1 VKIGFETNFSA
12 KKISIMDNG
21 LYLPGSTGGGAS
33 KEAKIEKW
41 WEVNRKSD
49 PPLTRGATPL
59 VERCMRVYGWNEGF
73 TKRCLRGYRQFMELK
88 SVMNDWQ
95 ETKLYAPS
103 AIHQMWEQ
111 HILDNLNYTD
121 DCFLLFGR
129 VIGHDPDAILNERV
143 VYDRVK
149 TTKIAFQARY
159 GNDLDPEVWDY
170 GQPEID
176 TIAVEG
182 NDVIV
187 NDHHGHHHHHI
198 GNEPSTPR
206 GMLPVATVAR
216 MSTHSPPRGRQMILT
231 TPGHNNNDLHDR
243 APSIERGGSIVNDR
257 DVVVGRRSGDD
268 KQSSVDRGSLV
279 NRDSLTDR
287 TSGTNGGLSRS
298 HSPPP
303 NATTTR
309 TRSLSKGPR
318 SPKSPTGN
326 DPITIFLRDTNS
338 GEETYFSL
346 RYRSTL
352 RIVFTVFAER
362 KGLSQDNLKFSYN
375 NQVLTGYETPYSLG
389 LEDRARIDVQIGG
402 RRA

>member
-1 VKIGFETNFSA
+1 
-12 KKISIMDNG
+12 
-21 LYLPGSTGGGAS
+21 
-33 KEAKIEKW
+33 
-41 WEVNRKSD
+41 
-49 PPLTRGATPL
+49 
-59 VERCMRVYGWNEGF
+59 
-73 TKRCLRGYRQFMELK
+73 
-88 SVMNDWQ
+88 MNDWQ
-95 ETKLYAPS
+95 ETKLYAPH
-103 AIHQMWEQ
+103 AVHQMWEQ

-129 VIGHDPDAILNERV
+129 VIGHDPDGALDERS

-159 GNDLDPEVWDY
+159 GGDLDHEVWDF

-187 NDHHGHHHHHI
+187 NDI
-198 GNEPSTPR
+198 VSENPVTPR
-206 GMLPVATVAR
+206 GMLPVAAVAR
-216 MSTHSPPRGRQMILT
+216 MAVHSPPRGRQMIM
-231 TPGHNNNDLHDR
+231 TPNGD
-243 APSIERGGSIVNDR
+243 ERGTSLERGSGSIIDR
-257 DVVVGRRSGDD
+257 G
-268 KQSSVDRGSLV
+268 DRGSSDRRQSNGDRAIHNAEQTPQGALDRGLV
-279 NRDSLTDR
+279 NRDSLVDR
-287 TSGTNGGLSRS
+287 AGSMDRNSRT

-303 NATTTR
+303 PVTTTR
-309 TRSLSKGPR
+309 TRSMSKGPR

-362 KGLSQDNLKFSYN
+362 KGLSQENLKFSYN

-389 LEDRARIDVQIGG
+389 LEDRARIDVQIGQ

>member
-1 VKIGFETNFSA
+1 LIVERGDSDSKRAAEICANTERIRKNTIRNMNTEA
-12 KKISIMDNG
+12 YN
-21 LYLPGSTGGGAS
+21 LPGSGGGAQS

-41 WEVNRKSD
+41 WEVNRKAD
-49 PPLTRGATPL
+49 PPLIRGATPL
-59 VERCMRVYGWNEGF
+59 VERCMRVYGWNEAF
-73 TKRCLRGYRQFMELK
+73 AKRCLRGYRQFMELK

-95 ETKLYAPS
+95 ETKLYAPN
-103 AIHQMWEQ
+103 AVHQMWEQ

-129 VIGHDPDAILNERV
+129 VIGHDPDAGMNERAV
-143 VYDRVK
+143 FDRMK

-159 GNDLDPEVWDY
+159 GSDLDHEVWDF
-170 GQPEID
+170 GQTEID
-176 TIAVEG
+176 TIAVDG
-182 NDVIV
+182 NDVVV
-187 NDHHGHHHHHI
+187 NDVASD
-198 GNEPSTPR
+198 PATPR

-216 MSTHSPPRGRQMILT
+216 LAVAVHSPPRGRQMLLT
-231 TPGHNNNDLHDR
+231 PNTGVIDDGRASSLERSTIADR
-243 APSIERGGSIVNDR
+243 GMLS
-257 DVVVGRRSGDD
+257 SGDRR
-268 KQSSVDRGSLV
+268 QSIDQQQDRGV
-279 NRDSLTDR
+279 MNRDSLTDR
-287 TSGTNGGLSRS
+287 QSSRAN
-298 HSPPP
+298 SPPP
-303 NATTTR
+303 VTAR

-362 KGLSQDNLKFSYN
+362 KGLSQENLKFSYN

-389 LEDRARIDVQIGG
+389 LEDRARIDVQIGQ
-402 RRA
+402 RRS